1 MAPGAELAGLLAG
14 LRPSE
19 LVLRDWAAPL
29 LDASMIDELAAQ
41 DYGDDVAQHR
51 EGILSLL
58 TVDRLPERLP
68 GHPSEVLELMRWS
81 TPDDPTW
88 GSGSKGRRG
97 HLLRLFS
104 CMVLVRIETR
114 ADPTDSLAVLVDSA
128 LALDPAAAQATL
140 RFLAWC
146 RLHEAGDWGSDAAD
160 RPFLTFALLLLCA
173 ASPSPDRDAVVSG
186 LARAL
191 IDELDPIYADP
202 DLVRWAWPEPLLLGL
217 QTHNLRHALWQ
228 ALTSRCLVDGP
239 TAGTELGARLALLGQ
254 AVRGDISASVADVRA
269 LFAADPPA

>member
-29 LDASMIDELAAQ
+29 LDASMIDGLAAQ
-41 DYGDDVAQHR
+41 A
-51 EGILSLL
+51 S
-58 TVDRLPERLP
+58 
-68 GHPSEVLELMRWS
+68 
-81 TPDDPTW
+81 
-88 GSGSKGRRG
+88 
-97 HLLRLFS
+97 
-104 CMVLVRIETR
+104 
-114 ADPTDSLAVLVDSA
+114 
-128 LALDPAAAQATL
+128 L

-202 DLVRWAWPEPLLLGL
+202 DLVRWARPEPLLLGL
-217 QTHNLRHALWQ
+217 Q
-228 ALTSRCLVDGP
+228 
-239 TAGTELGARLALLGQ
+239 
-254 AVRGDISASVADVRA
+254 
-269 LFAADPPA
+269 